1 MPLCKDDTDVPKKY
15 GSCAVHG
22 DCLRS
27 LTIFLARWHFL
38 CRSART
44 TLTSQTNMDLVQCM
58 ETACGVSRYLLRGA
72 FFMSLCKDDTDV
84 PKKYG
89 SCAVHGDCLR
99 SLTIFLARSQFLCRP
114 AITTLTSPKNMDL
127 VPCMRIACGVSRYCP
142 QGGILLLRRLW
153 KDIPKGE
160 GHHIKKSPKA
170 PGQLPPLLSPSGRMV
185 RALVVRK
192 SCQLRGCVLGGCVVS
207 WPSWPIP
214 RPPMYSFA
222 SAS

>member
-1 MPLCKDDTDVPKKY
+1 M
-15 GSCAVHG
+15 HG
-22 DCLRS
+22 DLLRS
-27 LTIFLARWHFL
+27 LAIFLARWHFLCRPARTTLTSKKLWILCRTWGLPAESHDISLARWHFL

-44 TLTSQTNMDLVQCM
+44 S
-58 ETACGVSRYLLRGA
+58 
-72 FFMSLCKDDTDV
+72 
-84 PKKYG
+84 
-89 SCAVHGDCLR
+89 
-99 SLTIFLARSQFLCRP
+99 
-114 AITTLTSPKNMDL
+114 LTSPKNMDL